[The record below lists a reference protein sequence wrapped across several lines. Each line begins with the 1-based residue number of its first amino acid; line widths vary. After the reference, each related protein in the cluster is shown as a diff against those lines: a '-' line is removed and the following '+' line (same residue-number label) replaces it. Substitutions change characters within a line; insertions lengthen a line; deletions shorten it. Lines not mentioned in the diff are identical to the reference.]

1 MRGNIAGIASSVP
14 KGLPFNFPS
23 IKQQDFFE
31 DQGDSFVIS
40 GYFTDPDSICSKNV
54 QRQSTGDRLIIKG
67 SKKQLSIPIDESQ
80 TQAESFFTKGGCFP
94 TMVAYIHFINLLKDR
109 YLFIE

>member
-1 MRGNIAGIASSVP
+1 VRGNIAGIASSVP

-40 GYFTDPDSICSKNV
+40 GYFKDPDS
-54 QRQSTGDRLIIKG
+54 
-67 SKKQLSIPIDESQ
+67 ESQ
-80 TQAESFFTKGGCFP
+80 TQAERFFTNGGCFP
-94 TMVAYIHFINLLKDR
+94 TMVACIKIINLLKDR
-109 YLFIE
+109 GLIIV